1 MIYCTCF
8 KMKTLLFS
16 KRISGTVPFVN
27 KYLEDVTLVYH
38 IQYFF
43 IYSISSKNFVQIR
56 TEVKLISVKKVQ
68 NQFLVNYTLIQR
80 IHIKLQQSMDSTDT
94 GVAQAIP
101 INPLPTSPLEQNR
114 RNMTSATFSARS
126 RSESPHIWLSKLAA
140 WQKFNK
146 LTDNDV
152 LGYVP

>member
-1 MIYCTCF
+1 
-8 KMKTLLFS
+8 MKTLLFS
-16 KRISGTVPFVN
+16 KRISGSIPFVN

-43 IYSISSKNFVQIR
+43 IYSISSKICVQIR

-80 IHIKLQQSMDSTDT
+80 IHISQLQQSMDSTDT

-101 INPLPTSPLEQNR
+101 ISPVPKSPLEQNR
-114 RNMTSATFSARS
+114 RNMKSATFSARS
-126 RSESPHIWLSKLAA
+126 LDQNHLIYGCPNS
-140 WQKFNK
+140 Q
-146 LTDNDV
+146 
-152 LGYVP
+152 LGRNSIS